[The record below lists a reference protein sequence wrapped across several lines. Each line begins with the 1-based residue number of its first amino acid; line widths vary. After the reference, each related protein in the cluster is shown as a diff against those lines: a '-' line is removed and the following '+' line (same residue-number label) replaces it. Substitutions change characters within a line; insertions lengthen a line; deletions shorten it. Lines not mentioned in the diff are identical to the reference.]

1 MRRSSTA
8 RKPSNTTRLAAYG
21 TLIAGAEKLG
31 HDEVVRFLT
40 TNFDE
45 EKAAIKRLNKAA
57 LETVVYAPTGFFLG
71 YQAWRKNITGIVK
84 APIPFVWGV
93 NKA

>member
-45 EKAAIKRLNKAA
+45 EKAAIKHHASEGRQHKGVERRLTLHRLPSLRRERDHA
-57 LETVVYAPTGFFLG
+57 F
-71 YQAWRKNITGIVK
+71 
-84 APIPFVWGV
+84 
-93 NKA
+93 